1 MEKTN
6 KDGTTS
12 LFTIFNPAEWIS
24 LNLITKSSWRQS
36 RAMGHFGSLL
46 AVWSPN
52 NRKYVMYGELLWT
65 LLYVCEVKYKNF
77 VANNTLIFSDT
88 QETK

>member
-1 MEKTN
+1 
-6 KDGTTS
+6 
-12 LFTIFNPAEWIS
+12 
-24 LNLITKSSWRQS
+24 
-36 RAMGHFGSLL
+36 MGHFGSLL